1 MKLLPIEEKLA
12 YNQALAGNPS
22 GQEVLHQCIDF
33 YKRVGFV
40 PPWICYYVEEN
51 GRIVGSAG
59 FKGPP
64 VNDSVEIAYG
74 TFEAF
79 RQQGIGTRICKQLV
93 ELSLQTD
100 PAVRITARTFDK
112 DNFSARI
119 LLSNHFRCLGT
130 VEDPEDG
137 QVWEW
142 VLKPQADLV

>member
-1 MKLLPIEEKLA
+1 MKLLPIKEKLA
-12 YNQALAGNPS
+12 DNQAFAGNPS
-22 GQEVLHQCIDF
+22 GQEMLQQCIDF

-51 GRIVGSAG
+51 GRLVGSAG

-64 VNDSVEIAYG
+64 ANNSVEIAYG
-74 TFEAF
+74 TFDAF
-79 RQQGIGTRICKQLV
+79 RQQGIGTRICQQLV
-93 ELSLQTD
+93 ELSFQTD
-100 PAVRITARTFDK
+100 PAVRITARTFEK

-130 VEDPEDG
+130 VADSEDG

-142 VLKPQADLV
+142 VLEP